1 MSKKLNSTVTVD
13 LRVLRSNLKVL
24 RKKVDTSAEIMAVVK
39 ADAYGHGAVPV
50 ARALQP
56 FVNSFA
62 VNDINE
68 GIELRESGIVAPILV
83 FCVPEK
89 ELVPLYPEHNLTA
102 TVSAAMHFNI
112 LKQDTA
118 YQLNFDTGM
127 GRLGF
132 LPEQAAK
139 VSGIV
144 EQKKDLI
151 CTGIYSHFATADML
165 DSGKVNEQYEL
176 FQQVRKSFPDNLPAH
191 ICNTGGTS
199 FYKFNQFQS
208 VRLGIGLYGY
218 EPGEERIEELKP
230 VLTWSTHLVE
240 TKKKKAG
247 DTISYGA
254 SWKMPHDG
262 YIGIIPLGYDDGL
275 RRNLSG
281 QLKVEI
287 HEKLYEVVGR
297 ITMNYTMI
305 FLGEQYYPPGTE
317 VNLLNR
323 QELTARDWAQKLD
336 TIPYEILTGIS
347 PRIPR
352 TYQDG

>member
-1 MSKKLNSTVTVD
+1 MSQKLNATVTAD
-13 LRVLRSNLKVL
+13 LRVLRNNLEVL
-24 RKKVDTSAEIMAVVK
+24 RKKISAGAEIMAVVK

-50 ARALQP
+50 AKALQP
-56 FVNSFA
+56 LVSSFA

-68 GIELRESGIVAPILV
+68 GIELRKSGITAPVLV
-83 FCVPEK
+83 FSVPEK
-89 ELVPLYPEHNLTA
+89 ELVSLYPEHNLTA
-102 TVSAAMHFNI
+102 TVSAAMHFNL
-112 LKQDTA
+112 LKADTA
-118 YQLNFDTGM
+118 YHLNFDTGM

-132 LPEQAAK
+132 LPEQAEK
-139 VSGIV
+139 ISGIV
-144 EQKKDLI
+144 EQKKDLS
-151 CTGIYSHFATADML
+151 CTGIYSHFATADTSG
-165 DSGKVNEQYEL
+165 SGKVKEQYEL
-176 FQQVRKSFPDNLPAH
+176 FQRIRKSFPADLPAH
-191 ICNTGGTS
+191 ICNTGATS
-199 FYKFNQFQS
+199 FYTFNQFQA

-218 EPGEERIEELKP
+218 EPGEEKIEELQP
-230 VLTWSTHLVE
+230 VLTWSTHLIE

-254 SWKMPHDG
+254 SWYMPLDG
-262 YIGIIPLGYDDGL
+262 YIGVIPIGYDDGL

-281 QLKVEI
+281 QLKVKI
-287 HEKLYEVVGR
+287 HSKLYDVVGR

-317 VNLLNR
+317 VELLNR
-323 QELTARDWAQKLD
+323 QELTAREWAVKLN